1 MNNELSVTQLA
12 DTLNKASL
20 ANGATLTSEIIE
32 TELQVL
38 QVLIQDREEFPV
50 YITID
55 DSQVLCVSYLWR
67 EQEIVPEKRE
77 ALLEALLTLNI
88 PMPLSSFSKIGHQYI
103 IFGALSTRS
112 DTEAVLHE
120 ITTLSDN
127 TLDAIELM
135 AEYLI

>member
-1 MNNELSVTQLA
+1 MNNELSVLRLA

-20 ANGATLTSEIIE
+20 ANGATLVSEIIE

-67 EQEIVPEKRE
+67 EQEVIPEKRE

-88 PMPLSSFSKIGHQYI
+88 PMPLSSFSKIGYQYI

-120 ITTLSDN
+120 IATLSDN
-127 TLDAIELM
+127 TLEAIELM
-135 AEYLI
+135 AEYLK